1 MPQIMVGLLSAVA
14 AAMSGLVAFAHGSLA
29 WVVIAV
35 AAAAAGLAAFA
46 VAPLQK
52 KPHGVRYEAPN
63 KTGSIA
69 DISSDAPTTL
79 ISPGMPKLPPAS

>member
-1 MPQIMVGLLSAVA
+1 MPRIMVGLLSAVA
-14 AAMSGLVAFAHGSLA
+14 AAMSGLVVFAHASLA

-52 KPHGVRYEAPN
+52 KP
-63 KTGSIA
+63 S
-69 DISSDAPTTL
+69 
-79 ISPGMPKLPPAS
+79 